1 MQNETVNP
9 KQKNQ
14 ISRRDFARHA
24 ALAAAG
30 AAVLPATSLASATE
44 KSLPPVEAPA
54 QSSANKLSPASQAE
68 VDARLEVIFNKYGSR
83 LNDTQK
89 SDLRRLAA
97 EGQKPLDAIRAYSVG
112 NSNQPV
118 TVLKLYPEAS
128 ALQSPENSKSAAS
141 PAKKD

>member
-1 MQNETVNP
+1 MQNDPVNP
-9 KQKNQ
+9 KQINQ
-14 ISRRDFARHA
+14 ISRRAFARRA

-30 AAVLPATSLASATE
+30 AAVLPASALASASE

-54 QSSANKLSPASQAE
+54 QTGASKLSPASQAE
-68 VDARLEVIFNKYGSR
+68 VDARLELIFNKYGSR

-97 EGQKPLDAIRAYSVG
+97 EGQKPLDSIRAYSIG
-112 NSNQPV
+112 NSDQPV

-128 ALQSPENSKSAAS
+128 APQSGENSKSAAS